1 MGGREKKVLTARS
14 SPKRLSSECVIS
26 VVASNQTPPYF
37 RSSASPRLGHV
48 AYVPSQKNTEAT
60 KRCRQELPGYRFPL
74 GRASDCIRLVLNRE
88 EIKSLR

>member
-1 MGGREKKVLTARS
+1 MGGSEKKVLTARS

-48 AYVPSQKNTEAT
+48 ACAIT
-60 KRCRQELPGYRFPL
+60 KEHGSNKEMQTGTARLQVPL